1 MTEDNTQAL
10 AGAASELNAELGFCC
25 QFCGSDANERDELFK
40 SEREIN
46 RLQSELSLLKRII
59 SRVSDELNLP
69 TENGNRVHDLQFWLD
84 SPKPIYCTDAA
95 LIEQMNAAAM
105 LAQGENG
112 LEANRFARGF
122 ANRVLM
128 HWGNKEGVHK
138 ALLIAFTNKT

>member
-1 MTEDNTQAL
+1 MSN
-10 AGAASELNAELGFCC
+10 SKCC
-25 QFCGSDANERDELFK
+25 SCGYEWKTGTNGEHSCV
-40 SEREIN
+40 S
-46 RLQSELSLLKRII
+46 SLTSIIKR
-59 SRVSDELNLP
+59 VADELNLP
-69 TENGNRVHDLQFWLD
+69 TENGNRVHDVLFWLD
-84 SPKPIYCTDAA
+84 SPKPIDCTDAA

-138 ALLIAFTNKT
+138 ALLTPFTNKT